1 MILNLQIIYLQK
13 KLRSYNNRN
22 DDNTINEL
30 NDKIQSLTNKN
41 DTPKQENKTFLK
53 ITELMQRGTDKDI
66 VQSSSK
72 IKKSLESCKSKKTIK
87 EKIRQAD
94 EIDALTLNNQFK
106 CSEQQQTDFTLERDN
121 AENVNTETSTE
132 KAGNGT

>member
-72 IKKSLESCKSKKTIK
+72 IKKSLGK
-87 EKIRQAD
+87 
-94 EIDALTLNNQFK
+94 L
-106 CSEQQQTDFTLERDN
+106 
-121 AENVNTETSTE
+121 
-132 KAGNGT
+132 